1 MADGDKLRELA
12 AWYRE
17 FAERAGNPTIWDSRL
32 RTADDLEAEADKRGR
47 RAMQSA
53 EELRAEARRLM
64 ETVES
69 ISDPR
74 LKEELASRALA
85 LSQRAEAMANSKKD
99 REFLRTNIVRYRSL
113 LAAGINDD
121 AQKKLVEE
129 MLADAEELL
138 SRGF

>member
-1 MADGDKLRELA
+1 
-12 AWYRE
+12 
-17 FAERAGNPTIWDSRL
+17 
-32 RTADDLEAEADKRGR
+32 
-47 RAMQSA
+47 MQSA

-85 LSQRAEAMANSKKD
+85 LSQRAEAMANSKED
-99 REFLRTNIVRYRSL
+99 GELLRTNIVRYRSM
-113 LAAGINDD
+113 LAAGINDS

-138 SRGF
+138 SRSF

>member
-85 LSQRAEAMANSKKD
+85 LSQRAEAMANSKED
-99 REFLRTNIVRYRSL
+99 GELLRTNIVRYRSM
-113 LAAGINDD
+113 LAAGINDS

-138 SRGF
+138 SRSF